1 MTSSAPPDTLDTPEH
16 WLASLGLAQP
26 LYATAPTPGARNELA
41 KVEKVAA
48 ALKTPLLPWQRYF
61 IRVATELNPDGTYRY
76 RSVVLTVPRQSG
88 KTTVIRALYA
98 TRALTNR
105 NRKSFIFAQT
115 GKDAKERLFELSEQ
129 LTQSPV
135 GKQIRTRRAAE
146 NPTIIFPTGS
156 KIQSFPPTAES
167 THGYNFSD
175 AFLDEIFAFD
185 DSTGT
190 KLMGAIV
197 PAMQTHKDRQ
207 ICLVSTKGT
216 PDSTFLNGWIK
227 KGREAVQ
234 NPDAPIAYFE
244 WALADGLDA
253 FDPDNW
259 DFHPGLQ
266 GGLITKEDI
275 ESAATNQ
282 TDMSKGEFTRG
293 FMNRQTETLEAVLDL
308 PRWNAL
314 QGVLTTPKRSEVA
327 IAYEVS
333 FDRSKSAIVAAWKD
347 GKTTQTRVLM
357 NGAGTDWL
365 QPALESL
372 ADARPMVIGADKYPQ
387 NLVIADSLNQ
397 DNPDLKLKML
407 TPEGAKTG
415 AVSFKARIEDG
426 TIRHD
431 GHNALRTAISTAQT
445 RPMGEGWCFSHKS
458 EPELLAAVVACRL
471 LDETKAE
478 VAPMMY
484 FGE

>member
-1 MTSSAPPDTLDTPEH
+1 MTSSVPPDTLDTPES
-16 WLASLGLAQP
+16 WLASLGDAQP
-26 LYATAPTPGARNELA
+26 LYSTAPTPGAPNELA

-61 IRVATELNPDGTYRY
+61 IRVATELNPDGSYRY
-76 RSVVLTVPRQSG
+76 RNVVLTVPRQSG
-88 KTTVIRALYA
+88 KTTVVRALYA

-115 GKDAKERLFELSEQ
+115 GKDSRERLFELAEQ
-129 LTQSPV
+129 LTYSPI
-135 GKQIRTRRAAE
+135 GKQIKVRRAAE
-146 NPTIIFPTGS
+146 NPNILFPTGS

-185 DSTGT
+185 DATGSN
-190 KLMGAIV
+190 LLGAIV

-207 ICLVSTKGT
+207 IIFVSTKGT
-216 PDSTFLNGWIK
+216 PNSTFLNGWIA
-227 KGREAVQ
+227 KGREAVSD
-234 NPDAPIAYFE
+234 PDAGIAYFE
-244 WALADGLDA
+244 WALEDGLDA
-253 FDPDNW
+253 FDSTNW

-275 ESAATNQ
+275 QSATG
-282 TDMSKGEFTRG
+282 MGKGEFTRA

-308 PRWNAL
+308 PRWNELKA
-314 QGVLTTPKRSEVA
+314 VLTTPKRSDVA

-333 FDRSKSAIVAAWKD
+333 FDRSKAAIVAAWKD
-347 GKTTQTRVLM
+347 GKTTQTRVIM
-357 NGAGTDWL
+357 NGTGTGWL
-365 QPALESL
+365 QPALEEL

-387 NLVIADSLNQ
+387 NLVISDSLLQ
-397 DNPDLKLKML
+397 DNPDLNLKLL

-431 GHNALRTAISTAQT
+431 GHLALRTAISTAQT

-478 VAPMMY
+478 SQPLVV
-484 FGE
+484 FGD